1 MATTENQQDPQAGE
15 ESQHPT
21 ESIEQSF
28 DGTSGAT
35 QPEHEQEYKMLAV
48 RVEEEVHAQLRFIAQ
63 LSGTSISA
71 EIRTPIHQR
80 IATPQEDPFCIE
92 RAHAA
97 QAEIQREAA
106 ARTAAIAG
114 FIGSPVVAAAS
125 VTPTGTGTPDT
136 TSSTSPRRAGNRSSK
151 QS

>member
-1 MATTENQQDPQAGE
+1 MATPENQQHPQATE
-15 ESQHPT
+15 ESQHTT
-21 ESIEQSF
+21 EPIEQPL
-28 DGTSGAT
+28 DGTLSTT
-35 QPEHEQEYKMLAV
+35 QPEHEQQYKMLAV

-71 EIRTPIHQR
+71 EIRTAIHQR
-80 IATPQEDPFCIE
+80 IATAQEDPFFIE

-114 FIGSPVVAAAS
+114 FIGAPAVSASTAAAEPS
-125 VTPTGTGTPDT
+125 GRRPAPAR
-136 TSSTSPRRAGNRSSK
+136 PRAADKKNETK
-151 QS
+151 